1 MTMSPIHHQPRRAAP
16 VFSPQQLGALRK
28 KLTQERERIVL
39 AYHRDLSA
47 AQSIQEEGAED
58 LEELASM
65 EVDRE
70 FLFARSEED
79 RETLLLIEEA
89 LQRMDEG
96 TYGLCQW
103 SGEPIPLP
111 RLRLIPWARYSAEV
125 QARVE
130 SGEALRSERRESPA
144 LYM

>member
-1 MTMSPIHHQPRRAAP
+1 MSPIHHQPRRAAP

-28 KLTQERERIVL
+28 KLMQERERIIS

-47 AQSIQEEGAED
+47 AQAIQEEGAED

-111 RLRLIPWARYSAEV
+111 RLRHIPWARYSAEV
-125 QARVE
+125 HAKVE
-130 SGEALRSERRESPA
+130 RGDAVLSQRWGSPA
-144 LYM
+144 LHM

>member
-1 MTMSPIHHQPRRAAP
+1 MSPIHRQPRQAVP

-28 KLTQERERIVL
+28 KLMHERERIVS
-39 AYHRDLSA
+39 AYHHDLEA
-47 AQSIQEEGAED
+47 AQAILEEGAED

-65 EVDRE
+65 DIDRE

-79 RETLLLIEEA
+79 WETLLLIEEA

-103 SGEPIPLP
+103 SGKPIPLA
-111 RLRLIPWARYSAEV
+111 RLRLIPWARFGAEV
-125 QARVE
+125 QASIE
-130 SGEALRSERRESPA
+130 AGEALKIERWASPA
-144 LYM
+144 YSL

>member
-1 MTMSPIHHQPRRAAP
+1 MTPIHDQPRQTVP
-16 VFSPQQLGALRK
+16 VLSPQQLGALRK
-28 KLTQERERIVL
+28 KLVHEREQIVS
-39 AYHRDLSA
+39 AYHRDLAA
-47 AQSIQEEGAED
+47 AQAIQEEGAED

-96 TYGLCQW
+96 TYGLCLQ
-103 SGEPIPLP
+103 SGMPIPVERLEILP
-111 RLRLIPWARYSAEV
+111 AVDLCMTC
-125 QARVE
+125 Q
-130 SGEALRSERRESPA
+130 SPTS
-144 LYM
+144 

>member
-1 MTMSPIHHQPRRAAP
+1 MRPTHHQPRQAVP

-28 KLTQERERIVL
+28 RLMHERDRIVS
-39 AYHRDLSA
+39 AYHRDLAA

-65 EVDRE
+65 DIDRE

-89 LQRMDEG
+89 LQRMEEG
-96 TYGLCQW
+96 TYGFCQW
-103 SGEPIPLP
+103 SGKPIPFR
-111 RLRLIPWARYSAEV
+111 RLQLIPWARFSFGV
-125 QARVE
+125 QEKVE
-130 SGEALRSERRESPA
+130 NGELLEAAGR
-144 LYM
+144 